1 MRAKQAA
8 RHDSDFYGWTRE
20 QAAILR
26 KMPHVDLRLDVEN
39 LAEEIE
45 DMGRAEILK
54 VTGLLR
60 QTLVHLLKMAIEPN
74 SRAIEHWFDETVSFQ
89 GDAALTIT
97 PGLRQRIELE
107 KIWRVACNG
116 AARLL
121 EKRGVTVPQLPST
134 CPFTLDELLDEAFDP
149 ERSVLA
155 LSDAIETLRKPSP

>member
-8 RHDSDFYGWTRE
+8 QYDRDFYGWTRE
-20 QAAILR
+20 QADILR
-26 KMPHVDLRLDVEN
+26 GMSKSEVRLDIKN

-60 QTLVHLLKMAIEPN
+60 QTLLHLLKMAVDPR
-74 SRAIEHWFDETVSFQ
+74 SRAVEHWFDETVAFQ

-116 AARLL
+116 ASRHL
-121 EKRGVTVPQLPST
+121 EKQGAVVPQFPAS
-134 CPFTLDELLDEAFDP
+134 CPFTLSALLDEKFDP
-149 ERSVLA
+149 QHAVRI
-155 LSDAIETLRKPSP
+155 LSEAIQTMNRKP